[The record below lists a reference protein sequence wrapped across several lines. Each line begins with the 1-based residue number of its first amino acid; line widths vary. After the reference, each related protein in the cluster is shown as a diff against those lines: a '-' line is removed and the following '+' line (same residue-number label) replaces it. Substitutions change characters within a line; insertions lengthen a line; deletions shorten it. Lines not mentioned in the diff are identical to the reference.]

1 MRLFQ
6 ADQMHVALV
15 QLRNSLGPIFLLP
28 YAPPTPLVGSGAWV
42 GFMMVTDLGACLGRP
57 MPFASLKYAVVVT
70 EPQAAKLALRSD
82 TLVLPSLFEAGASA

>member
-28 YAPPTPLVGSGAWV
+28 YAPPTPLVGRRGAWV
-42 GFMMVTDLGACLGRP
+42 GFTMVTNLGACVGRP

-82 TLVLPSLFEAGASA
+82 TLVLPLFV